1 MYKFT
6 IEYYYERYHTGVL
19 NPNKTR
25 TGVVYAKNRSE
36 AISKLKL
43 VDNNYLGIQKATF
56 EEVEQGEIHN
66 G

>member
-6 IEYYYERYHTGVL
+6 IEYYFERYNAGVL

-25 TGVVYAKNRSE
+25 TGVVFAKNRSE

-43 VDNNYLGIQKATF
+43 VDNDYLGIKKVAF
-56 EEVEQGEIHN
+56 EEMD
-66 G
+66 